1 MSHVKHQKVENTVK
15 VETPVSEN
23 KNEVVKPE
31 VPVEVKTATEP
42 TVRVKPDSIPTHVTV
57 PQEKVEPKE
66 EPVKEVKEAVV
77 TPPVVETVTKSM
89 QPPVVVPKPEPVAQ
103 VKPDTKVD
111 TKKRPVILADTGKKV
126 TIRGGNVVTLGNH
139 TITNYDRA
147 MNFIVHAVR
156 PDRVVI
162 ATRDLKI
169 KYGMKFEDVFVDM

>member
-31 VPVEVKTATEP
+31 VPVEVKPAAEP
-42 TVRVKPDSIPTHVTV
+42 TVRVKPDTIPTQVTV
-57 PQEKVEPKE
+57 PQEKVELRE
-66 EPVKEVKEAVV
+66 EPVKEVKEPVV
-77 TPPVVETVTKSM
+77 TPPVVETVAKPV
-89 QPPVVVPKPEPVAQ
+89 QPVVAPKPEPVAQ
-103 VKPDTKVD
+103 VKPDNKVD

-126 TIRGGNVVTLGNH
+126 TIRDGNVVTLGNH

>member
-31 VPVEVKTATEP
+31 VPVEVKTTAEP
-42 TVRVKPDSIPTHVTV
+42 TVRVKPDNIPTHVTV

-66 EPVKEVKEAVV
+66 EPVKEAVV
-77 TPPVVETVTKSM
+77 TPPVVETVTKPM
-89 QPPVVVPKPEPVAQ
+89 QPPVVDLKPEPVAQ